1 MFRVA
6 CAVGACAKLQL
17 PAGSVPGRVPKLRFR
32 GRHYCGGPRW
42 ASGGN
47 TAAGPCPFRV
57 RHAPRHHHFAT
68 VHEKVPSRTSL
79 IEGAVGD
86 AGSIHQKP
94 ERDLHG
100 CPAWTA
106 RVAASTVGVV
116 SSRVLFLGFLAAV
129 DYGQRGGRYPRR
141 VASSREPAK
150 LPGRGVL
157 QCREGPV
164 FVSSGEFSLVFWDV
178 VLVARLVCRAV
189 PSAWRESSQ
198 AWVWRWGQMCWVG
211 TGGYGLLFTVAGCT
225 LQAVYW

>member
-1 MFRVA
+1 M
-6 CAVGACAKLQL
+6 
-17 PAGSVPGRVPKLRFR
+17 
-32 GRHYCGGPRW
+32 
-42 ASGGN
+42 
-47 TAAGPCPFRV
+47 

-68 VHEKVPSRTSL
+68 VHEKVTLAPLSSKGPLVML
-79 IEGAVGD
+79 IA
-86 AGSIHQKP
+86 IHQKP
-94 ERDLHG
+94 ELDLHG

-141 VASSREPAK
+141 VAPSRESAK
-150 LPGRGVL
+150 LPGRGVS

-178 VLVARLVCRAV
+178 VLVARLVRRAV

-211 TGGYGLLFTVAGCT
+211 PGGYGFLFTVTGCT